1 MFLLGGGREYPT
13 DLGFP
18 QFNQTVQDLINI
30 LKDFK
35 KDKVAVI
42 LPVVRKSTNG
52 TSFKIEDDEQPLK
65 LKRKY
70 SKDSIATP
78 ETKVRKDK
86 KPVQK
91 PSNLKISQTYFKQE
105 QDQKDNDEKA
115 LIQQMIKIKE
125 EELEED
131 KETRRSA
138 RLNKGKHM
146 KHDDF

>member
-1 MFLLGGGREYPT
+1 M
-13 DLGFP
+13 
-18 QFNQTVQDLINI
+18 N
-30 LKDFK
+30 K

-65 LKRKY
+65 LKQKY

-105 QDQKDNDEKA
+105 QDQKDNNKKT

-131 KETRRSA
+131 KET
-138 RLNKGKHM
+138 
-146 KHDDF
+146 